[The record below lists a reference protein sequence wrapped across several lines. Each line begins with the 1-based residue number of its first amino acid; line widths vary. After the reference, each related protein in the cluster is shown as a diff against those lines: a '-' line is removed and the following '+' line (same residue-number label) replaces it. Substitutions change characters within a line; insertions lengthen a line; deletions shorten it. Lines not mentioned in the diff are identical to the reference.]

1 MRRSGRTS
9 GKRGTS
15 LAPDKGKG
23 VRSDVG
29 FKRCPAST
37 LDQRVRWTRGE
48 EYVKEA
54 KLIRVRY
61 PYRTASACQCPS
73 GSSLPTLTRKKPG
86 YTGGVPFITCLF
98 HSCPGSLNTFFFPN
112 PRRWRGEKET
122 HTGAISC
129 SCFFLPFSSL
139 ESFTCTA
146 AESTKNKNSVQYFL
160 SVEQMVEND
169 NPKGRQRRLKLWLMR
184 KAPTCLR
191 Y

>member
-9 GKRGTS
+9 GKRGTL

-61 PYRTASACQCPS
+61 PYRTASACQCPWIV
-73 GSSLPTLTRKKPG
+73 SSDPHSEEA
-86 YTGGVPFITCLF
+86 GVHWWRSVHHVLVPLVPRESRHI
-98 HSCPGSLNTFFFPN
+98 FPN

-122 HTGAISC
+122 HTGAISG
-129 SCFFLPFSSL
+129 SCFFFCLFPHL
-139 ESFTCTA
+139 
-146 AESTKNKNSVQYFL
+146 NRLLV
-160 SVEQMVEND
+160 
-169 NPKGRQRRLKLWLMR
+169 PQRRARRTKTR
-184 KAPTCLR
+184 CSTS
-191 Y
+191 